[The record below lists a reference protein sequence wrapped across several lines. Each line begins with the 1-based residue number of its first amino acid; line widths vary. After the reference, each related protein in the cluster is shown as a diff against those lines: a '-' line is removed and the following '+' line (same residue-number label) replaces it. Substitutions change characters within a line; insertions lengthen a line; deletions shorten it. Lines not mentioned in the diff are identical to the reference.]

1 MQNTNP
7 LFFNGKESTEKTYDL
22 CRPKS
27 ALIWKMTERSERYL
41 RNPSQDLS
49 REIQLANEPQKSV
62 YKYSYNLGIL
72 ELRTQRKENA
82 VNLSTKRS
90 TDTQDCVCELNAFRE
105 KLKICRHN
113 HAGERNAV
121 STVMNV
127 ALTGPS
133 SLKGTE
139 KSRLNIAQKTQ
150 ESVSKSEILCSQNR
164 CQKIYVKVCSEGND
178 NFEESVEAS
187 SAKHNASST
196 DNLEV
201 CTPEVYA
208 GEQED
213 DKNGNTVKNDFHPP
227 VENILRAARVL
238 GVCLPSKELYSNLNC
253 RGRRNGVCEGND
265 SCLQH
270 GALLKILNKRF

>member
-1 MQNTNP
+1 
-7 LFFNGKESTEKTYDL
+7 
-22 CRPKS
+22 
-27 ALIWKMTERSERYL
+27 MTERSGRHL
-41 RNPSQDLS
+41 RSLSQDLS
-49 REIQLANEPQKSV
+49 RKIQLANEPQKSV

-82 VNLSTKRS
+82 ANLSTKRS
-90 TDTQDCVCELNAFRE
+90 TDTQDTVCEHNAFRE

-113 HAGERNAV
+113 HAGERNAA

-133 SLKGTE
+133 LLKGTE
-139 KSRLNIAQKTQ
+139 KSRHNIAQKTQ
-150 ESVSKSEILCSQNR
+150 ESVSKSEMLHSQNR
-164 CQKIYVKVCSEGND
+164 CQKIYVKVYSEGND

-187 SAKHNASST
+187 SAKHNASSS
-196 DNLEV
+196 DNPEF

-213 DKNGNTVKNDFHPP
+213 EKSGNTIKNDFHPP
-227 VENILRAARVL
+227 VEKILRAARVL
-238 GVCLPSKELYSNLNC
+238 GVSLPSKELYSNLNC

-270 GALLKILNKRF
+270 GTLLKILNKRF